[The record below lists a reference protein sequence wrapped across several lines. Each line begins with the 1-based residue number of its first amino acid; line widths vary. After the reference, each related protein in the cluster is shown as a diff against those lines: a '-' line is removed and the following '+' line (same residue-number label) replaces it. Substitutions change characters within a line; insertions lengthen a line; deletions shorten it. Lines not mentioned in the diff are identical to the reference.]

1 MSEASWW
8 WWWWVI
14 GYLFSG
20 QMLPWLT
27 TYSLRKLG
35 TGHWS
40 TAPPPTS
47 SHVTEHLSNV
57 DSTISTGTET
67 QLCCCCCCCSS
78 VQLFTT
84 AVQSHSFRSHGGG
97 VVRCGGG
104 AGSRCANTVQI
115 LAKIT
120 VCIWCCC
127 SCVLCHCSLSSA
139 VVVVCRGQLR
149 PRAGTLTFSRLQT
162 VLYPLS
168 SHTSLS
174 RDHGATTT
182 TTTTQVQIYCSAQVR
197 CSAGCTADTVQFRIY
212 CRRQK
217 PRGLLI
223 VTAAPNCIHS
233 LDI

>member
-1 MSEASWW
+1 MLTAQ
-8 WWWWVI
+8 
-14 GYLFSG
+14 YLQG
-20 QMLPWLT
+20 Q
-27 TYSLRKLG
+27 
-35 TGHWS
+35 
-40 TAPPPTS
+40 
-47 SHVTEHLSNV
+47 
-57 DSTISTGTET
+57 ET
-67 QLCCCCCCCSS
+67 QLCRCCCCCSS

-84 AVQSHSFRSHGGG
+84 AVKSHSFRSHGGG

-120 VCIWCCC
+120 VCICCCC

-149 PRAGTLTFSRLQT
+149 PRRCRTLTFSRLQT

-174 RDHGATTT
+174 RDHGATTTT

-233 LDI
+233 LDTVDPVSSVLWSGYPAARR